1 MDSPYTSVFPS
12 ENEDKVAYSEGCAG
26 CQVVAKLAAP
36 SPLHLGLVRLL
47 SGLLTDTADL
57 CRIRPVLCATVLN
70 LLAEPCRPRGHW
82 LCSLPAPTLGRR
94 LHRAMLPIM
103 ASMGSLPFLGSDFL
117 K

>member
-12 ENEDKVAYSEGCAG
+12 ENEDNVAYSEGCAG

-70 LLAEPCRPRGHW
+70 LLASPAGSGATGSAVSQLPPWGGDYIGPCYPSW
-82 LCSLPAPTLGRR
+82 LPWGFCPSWVQ
-94 LHRAMLPIM
+94 I
-103 ASMGSLPFLGSDFL
+103 F
-117 K
+117 